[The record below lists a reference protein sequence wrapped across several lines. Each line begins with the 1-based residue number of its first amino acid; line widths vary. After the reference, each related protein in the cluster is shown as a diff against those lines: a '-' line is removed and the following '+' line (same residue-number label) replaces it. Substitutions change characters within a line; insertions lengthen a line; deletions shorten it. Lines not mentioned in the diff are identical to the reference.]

1 MKELNQLASKLV
13 GDGKKPKLYFVCEN
27 AKCVMITTDGEAA
40 YKKWDADFNAK
51 YPQGF
56 SVDLISYPIDNMNK
70 PAIINYTSGTTSDP
84 KGVILPYRSISSN
97 VQFGQDRIPNQPGW
111 SMVSMLDAICY
122 RRYFSSK

>member
-1 MKELNQLASKLV
+1 
-13 GDGKKPKLYFVCEN
+13 
-27 AKCVMITTDGEAA
+27 MISNWCMLIMSIGSGLL
-40 YKKWDADFNAK
+40 KMDADFNVK

-84 KGVILPYRSISSN
+84 KGYLPYRSISSN

-111 SMVSMLDAICY
+111 SMVMLRWHTCSARLNFCTNWRVAVTSI
-122 RRYFSSK
+122 F